1 MNLEQIK
8 TTTGDVFVNFLDSEH
23 VRYKTGGVTID
34 KATVKAGSDNRKILR
49 AGTIVCEVTATGKY
63 GPFNSDVAD
72 GRQTPTIGKCFI
84 LADSVDVT
92 FSDAQEG
99 CIDMARVLTARL
111 PIQPTDEVK
120 KALPMVS
127 WV

>member
-8 TTTGDVFVNFLDSEH
+8 TTTGDVFINFLDSEH

-34 KATVKAGSDNRKILR
+34 KTTVTSGSDDRKILR
-49 AGTIVCEVTATGKY
+49 AGSIICEITATGKY
-63 GPFNSDVAD
+63 GPFDSGASD
-72 GRQTPTIGKCFI
+72 GRQTPTMGKCFI

-99 CIDMARVLTARL
+99 AIDMARVLIDRL
-111 PIQPTDEVK
+111 PIKPTEEIK
-120 KALPMVS
+120 KALPMIS

>member
-8 TTTGDVFVNFLDSEH
+8 TTTGDVFINFLDSEH
-23 VRYKTGGVTID
+23 IRYKTGGVTID
-34 KATVKAGSDNRKILR
+34 RLTVEWKNDRKILR
-49 AGTIVCEVTATGKY
+49 AGTIICEITATGKY
-63 GPFNSDVAD
+63 GPFKEDATD
-72 GRQTPTIGKCFI
+72 GRQAPTIGKCFI

-92 FSDAQEG
+92 VSDAQEG
-99 CIDMARVLTARL
+99 AIDMARVLTARL
-111 PIQPTDEVK
+111 PIKPTEEIK

>member
-8 TTTGDVFVNFLDSEH
+8 TTTGDVFVNFLDSEQ

-34 KATVKAGSDNRKILR
+34 KTTVTAGSDDRKILR
-49 AGTIVCEVTATGKY
+49 AGTIICEITATGKY
-63 GPFNSDVAD
+63 GPFKSDATD
-72 GRQTPTIGKCFI
+72 GREKPTIGKCFI

-99 CIDMARVLTARL
+99 AIDMARVLTARL
-111 PIQPTDEVK
+111 PIQPTTEIK
-120 KALPMVS
+120 AALPMVS